1 MHIYILPLST
11 EYTRKAHIN
20 GRRNQST
27 HTSVN
32 GMTVSSIVYFVKMS
46 KIQNLHFNSLREP
59 QYPREKRKKEEIASN
74 RIARNRKGDR
84 TAHWLK
90 YVPVDMG
97 MKSENNICE
106 RIVLSPCVSCIN
118 IGRVGRKNR
127 LGYSN
132 LGRRRVNSEPERGR
146 QRLSASRARCKERQ
160 KKEGFAKETRK
171 GSNRY
176 HRQGG
181 FGHAP
186 RSRPYPA
193 PHHHYAVDENLET
206 ITATAISTPHRHFS
220 QRIWPHIPGHPVG
233 GLFRD
238 SSTLPFEL

>member
-1 MHIYILPLST
+1 
-11 EYTRKAHIN
+11 
-20 GRRNQST
+20 
-27 HTSVN
+27 
-32 GMTVSSIVYFVKMS
+32 MTVSSIVYFVKMS

-59 QYPREKRKKEEIASN
+59 QYPREKRKKEEIASD

-176 HRQGG
+176 HRQGT
-181 FGHAP
+181 
-186 RSRPYPA
+186 S
-193 PHHHYAVDENLET
+193 DT
-206 ITATAISTPHRHFS
+206 HRG
-220 QRIWPHIPGHPVG
+220 PVHIPRPIIIMQLMRTSRLLRRLRSALPIAIFPKESGPIS
-233 GLFRD
+233 LA
-238 SSTLPFEL
+238 TLWVDCFAILLLSRLSCD